1 MKHIIFLSLLFVSL
15 SSSAQITGIWQNW
28 DDKTNEPKAHIEI
41 YQKGSKYHAKVIK
54 LLPAATTTHCNAC
67 DGERKGKPLV
77 GMDIFW
83 DLEPYKDYYS
93 NGEIIDPANGKI
105 YSLNVSREGD
115 ELNVRGYLGF
125 SLLGR
130 SQKWSLV
137 KE

>member
-1 MKHIIFLSLLFVSL
+1 MKHIILLSLLLISL
-15 SSSAQITGIWQNW
+15 SASAQITGVWQTW
-28 DDKTNEPKAHIEI
+28 DDKTNEAKAHIEI
-41 YQKGSKYHAKVIK
+41 YKKGPKYHAKVIK

-130 SQKWSLV
+130 TQKWTLV